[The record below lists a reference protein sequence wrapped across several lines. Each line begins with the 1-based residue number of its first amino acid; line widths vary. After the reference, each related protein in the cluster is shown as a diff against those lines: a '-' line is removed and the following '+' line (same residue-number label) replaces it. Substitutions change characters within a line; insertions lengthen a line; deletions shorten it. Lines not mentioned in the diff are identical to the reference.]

1 MELGTDH
8 QICPLTVLKP
18 IHVLGGE
25 RFVKLIRT
33 EAQNVIVIDEERMLW
48 ASDGLYDVRR
58 DFVEKFMAS
67 AEARNIHDMWSEPD
81 AKKEMKRSFDFGPRF
96 PQLGVLMRD
105 GAIYSIDQE
114 AEPCTL
120 IEKTSPINRRP
131 FRHAL
136 IRGEVNN
143 AKGDF
148 WPCVVFEE
156 KPRTIYRVHTV
167 EDLLRWL
174 DGATVQFSSF
184 EFSSSIVRLQSCG
197 GIRGANFMALTEDG
211 EVFYWKRGTSMPHQ
225 TGTLS
230 TVLQGSSNSEVS
242 NASIDLEGNERTR
255 VPQIMP
261 ISAIVRLVAGPT
273 YGAAITRTGQ
283 LYVFL
288 TVLPSHNS
296 TDACDEPNLAELFI
310 PGSDRPTVYAPYT
323 PRLAKILDHDPQPT
337 ILDVAVGEKHL
348 VALSSEGEVFTAGD
362 GMHGQLGVGEAQFDL
377 HAEMHESSGR
387 EDSWEFAERWQKIH
401 ISDEERARGGLDGET
416 MSIEWVGAGFD
427 STLLI
432 GGVR

>member
-1 MELGTDH
+1 VESGTDH

-18 IHVLGGE
+18 IHVLDSE
-25 RFVKLIRT
+25 RSIKLIHT
-33 EAQNVIVIDEERMLW
+33 EAQNVVVIDEERTLW

-58 DFVEKFMAS
+58 DFVEKYMTPS
-67 AEARNIHDMWSEPD
+67 QARNIHDMWPEPD
-81 AKKEMKRSFDFGPRF
+81 AKREMKKLFDFGPRF

-136 IRGEVNN
+136 IRREVNN
-143 AKGDF
+143 SKGDS

-167 EDLLRWL
+167 EDLLSWL
-174 DGATVQFSSF
+174 NGATVQFSSV
-184 EFSSSIVRLQSCG
+184 ELSSKIARLLSCG
-197 GIRGANFMALTEDG
+197 GLRGTHFMALTEDG
-211 EVFYWKRGTSMPHQ
+211 EVSYWKRGTCMPHQ

-230 TVLQGSSNSEVS
+230 EVLQGSSNPEVS
-242 NASIDLEGNERTR
+242 SANIDLEGNERAR

-261 ISAIVRLVAGPT
+261 ISAVTRLVAGPT

-288 TVLPSHNS
+288 TVSPATTALTHATNLLLPNS
-296 TDACDEPNLAELFI
+296 SSPI
-310 PGSDRPTVYAPYT
+310 PTGPPSMPRTRPALPVFSTKIRS
-323 PRLAKILDHDPQPT
+323 PRL
-337 ILDVAVGEKHL
+337 
-348 VALSSEGEVFTAGD
+348 S
-362 GMHGQLGVGEAQFDL
+362 M
-377 HAEMHESSGR
+377 
-387 EDSWEFAERWQKIH
+387 
-401 ISDEERARGGLDGET
+401 
-416 MSIEWVGAGFD
+416 
-427 STLLI
+427 
-432 GGVR
+432 